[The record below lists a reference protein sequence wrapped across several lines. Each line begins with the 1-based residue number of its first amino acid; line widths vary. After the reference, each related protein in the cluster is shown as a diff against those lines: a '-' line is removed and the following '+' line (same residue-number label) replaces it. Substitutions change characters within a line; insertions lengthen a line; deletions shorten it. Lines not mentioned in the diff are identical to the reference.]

1 MTAVA
6 NPQALEQAA
15 EQIAYWIEHPLDF
28 VREEFNVE
36 LEPFQIDAILHFNDP
51 TCQRVAMKAC
61 KGPGK
66 TAVLAWCAWLFMAT
80 RPHTKVAATA
90 ISGDNLA
97 DNLWTEMAKWQDRS
111 AFLTATFEWTKTRI
125 FARDHP
131 KTWWMSARQW
141 SRTANKEQ
149 QANTLAGLHADFL
162 LFILDESGSIPDSV
176 MAAADAGLATGVET
190 KIIQAGNPTELA
202 GPLYR
207 ACTLERHLW
216 HVIEITGDPN
226 DPNRC
231 TRVSKQWAQEQ
242 IERYGAD
249 NPWVLV
255 NVFGK
260 FPPASLNVLL
270 GPDQVSEALSKHHN
284 EDVYNRHAKII
295 GVDPGRFGGARSVI
309 FPRQG
314 LASFMPVVMR
324 PDRSKKD
331 WTGTLAGRIAQG
343 FDKWGADAIIVDDTG
358 GWGAGVIDALEV
370 AGYPVIPVNFG
381 AAAMDNRYKNR
392 RAEMYF
398 AAAEWVKAGGALPNM
413 PELVREATASHYWFR
428 NGQFQIEEKEQVAV
442 ALNGESPDLWDAFCL
457 THAQPIAPRER
468 GSGRSHART
477 HDEDEE
483 AVGHAAVE

>member
-28 VREEFNVE
+28 VRDEFNVE

-51 TCQRVAMKAC
+51 KCQRVAMKAC

-216 HVIEITGDPN
+216 HVIEITGDPA

-231 TRVSKQWAQEQ
+231 TRVSLKWAQEQ
-242 IERYGAD
+242 IDRYGAD

-270 GPDQVSEALSKHHN
+270 GPDQVNEALGKHHS
-284 EDVYNRHAKII
+284 EDVYNKHAKIL

-331 WTGTLAGRIAQG
+331 WTGTLAGRIAQVRLAPPSEPLRTDELWQTTCFEAFVEAAPG
-343 FDKWGADAIIVDDTG
+343 AGYYEFNLSPSTKWAAYHFTDYREGMALAELAPPAIITGANATHVD
-358 GWGAGVIDALEV
+358 VDALI
-370 AGYPVIPVNFG
+370 Y
-381 AAAMDNRYKNR
+381 
-392 RAEMYF
+392 
-398 AAAEWVKAGGALPNM
+398 LPANHE
-413 PELVREATASHYWFR
+413 PWWLGLAVV
-428 NGQFQIEEKEQVAV
+428 IEETSGAKSYW
-442 ALNGESPDLWDAFCL
+442 ALKHPAGKPDF
-457 THAQPIAPRER
+457 H
-468 GSGRSHART
+468 
-477 HDEDEE
+477 HDDGFALEL
-483 AVGHAAVE
+483 A